1 MNTKHSVSRV
11 GLGIRNTRDGER
23 ETGPSVP
30 GPSQQQ
36 AGPSLPSCPSL
47 NLHTRVRGRDGLRGC
62 VGTSPAGTSVLRRSL
77 CPHASPL
84 VVPRRVQAAGACLL
98 LGHLSPSGGGV
109 SRCGDRWSHT
119 SNWKPSTMNR
129 MFPVLDRCVVGPEAE
144 AVSTAGLLGSLRRE
158 HTREFAS
165 GQGGTTLHEDG
176 TVCGT
181 RGHRRAPTS
190 HGRQDRELPNAL

>member
-1 MNTKHSVSRV
+1 MGSRKWV
-11 GLGIRNTRDGER
+11 PPCPPAPASTSTLRCRS
-23 ETGPSVP
+23 ETACKRCVET
-30 GPSQQQ
+30 
-36 AGPSLPSCPSL
+36 SL
-47 NLHTRVRGRDGLRGC
+47 
-62 VGTSPAGTSVLRRSL
+62 AGTSVLRRSL

-84 VVPRRVQAAGACLL
+84 VVPRCVQAAGACLL

-129 MFPVLDRCVVGPEAE
+129 MSPVLDRCAVGPEAE
-144 AVSTAGLLGSLRRE
+144 AVSTAGLLGTLRRE
-158 HTREFAS
+158 HTQEFAS
-165 GQGGTTLHEDG
+165 GQGGRTLHEEG

-190 HGRQDRELPNAL
+190 HGRQDRELPRAL